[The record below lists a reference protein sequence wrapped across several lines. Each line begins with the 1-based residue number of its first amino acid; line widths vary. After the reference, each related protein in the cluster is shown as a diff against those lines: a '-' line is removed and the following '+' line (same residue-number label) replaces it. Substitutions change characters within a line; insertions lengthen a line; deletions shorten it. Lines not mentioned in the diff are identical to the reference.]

1 MNTIIYQYDSAT
13 QLTFGDEGNVDG
25 VLLEGNFYN
34 ETSLLEDELSVDTMK
49 IRVRSINTSYP
60 LHRFI
65 YGSQV
70 TFYQDDALYGKYY
83 LVSVERQ
90 TKNEYILNVQ
100 SSIGLL
106 DDTMH
111 YGGIYTGEYAS
122 TIIRDIIGG
131 KITYT
136 EHNIFSKIKVYG
148 WLPVATRRENLKQLL
163 FAVGGCVKKKNGDVY
178 FTTLT
183 VDTPKD
189 IPENKVFDT
198 GKVTYDSPASR
209 IEVVEHQF
217 SKVDSA
223 PSEEVYSGEI
233 VGSSFVTPKGF
244 SVSDAAL
251 VTWDKPYHSLTFSGC
266 TLLNNEVGVNY
277 AVVSSS
283 GSATISGK
291 PYIHSKMIVSRDKEN
306 YQGKEKVAK
315 VENATLVTL
324 ANSNSVAEKVMA
336 YYESPCT
343 LSGAIVMDNEKPL
356 DNITM
361 PNQFEEENTG
371 MIKSIE
377 GTLGK
382 QITKGAIE
390 LRIGYN
396 PPPVYGSRTLISI
409 AVTTPPSKTTYEAG
423 DAFDKTGMVVTAT
436 YDDGSTSVVKN
447 YSVSPVILSK
457 DVTEVTITYREMGVS
472 ATAKQKVTVKN
483 LLKQIAITTP
493 PDETAYEIGDTVDL
507 SGMVVTAYYS
517 DGSSKE
523 VTNYT
528 YSPTTISSNDDT
540 EITITYTEDGITK
553 TTIQEVT
560 VGNTPNLTMIEISVL
575 PDKTEYK
582 ASEFFDPA
590 GMLVRAYFDDNTNKL
605 VKGYTYSP
613 NGALTKDDTTITV
626 SYTKKGITKTTS
638 FNITIIYLDRISI
651 TQAPTYT
658 SYYDDQS
665 FNTQG
670 MEVTAYYSDNTSA
683 VVTNYTY
690 SPSGNLPYG
699 TTQVVISYT
708 EGGITATTTQAITV
722 SIRTYDYTKSRVF
735 SSPRNYSL
743 ADIGATHRNIRVVC
757 IGGGTGGKGGKNGSS
772 GKAGGSA
779 SVKIGDGVDIASN
792 GAGGSG
798 GSGGTAGSG
807 GKIYQKDFIL
817 TSLNDKFSVGIG
829 TGGAGGATNTTGS
842 SGGDSTFTYNGSTAS
857 SATGSSSST
866 GYTNTFTNVT
876 YAIIGEDGIAGGDGG
891 DGFEITRVTGTYRYA
906 WYYNNAVVGSSVT
919 YKDTTYTGGSVYGYS
934 TYGFISY
941 NNQNLGV
948 IAGGGGSGGAAAGNN
963 SATGNSSRIYG
974 VNQSQRFTAYAAAGG
989 KGASAVAPDAPTTY
1003 GNGGNGGNGGGGG
1016 GGASGGFAC
1025 FADITVGSGTTFS
1038 YENDNP
1044 KVVAGAGGSGGT
1056 GSSGSAGAQ
1065 GCVIVY
1071 YS

>member
-13 QLTFGDEGNVDG
+13 QLTFGDESAVDG
-25 VLLEGNFYN
+25 VLLEGSFYN
-34 ETSLLEDELSVDTMK
+34 ETSLLEDELSVDTMT
-49 IRVRSINTSYP
+49 IRVRSKNTSYP
-60 LHRFI
+60 LHNFI

-70 TFYQDDALYGKYY
+70 NLYKDDVLYGKYY

-90 TKNEYILNVQ
+90 TKNTYVLNVQ

-111 YGGIYTGEYAS
+111 YGGIYSGEYAS
-122 TIIRDIIGG
+122 TIIKDIIGG
-131 KITYT
+131 KIAYT
-136 EHNIFSKIKVYG
+136 EHSIFSKIKVYG

-163 FAVGGCVKKKNGDVY
+163 FAVGGCVKKKDGDVY

-183 VDTPKD
+183 VDTPKA

-198 GKVTYDSPASR
+198 GKITYDSPASR

-266 TLLNNEVGVNY
+266 TLLNNEMGVNY

-306 YQGKEKVAK
+306 YKGKEKVAK

-343 LSGAIVMDNEKPL
+343 LSGAIVMDGEKPL

-382 QITKGAIE
+382 QITKGELE

-396 PPPVYGSRTLISI
+396 PPPIYGSRTLVSI
-409 AVTTPPSKTTYEAG
+409 TVTTPPSKTVYEAG
-423 DAFDKTGMVVTAT
+423 DAFDRTGMVITAT
-436 YDDGSTSVVKN
+436 YDDNSTSIVKN

-457 DVTEVTITYREMGVS
+457 DDTYVTITYREMGVS
-472 ATAKQKVTVKN
+472 ATAKQNVTVKN

-507 SGMVVTAYYS
+507 TGIVVTAYYS
-517 DGSSKE
+517 DGSNKQ

-528 YSPTTISSNDDT
+528 YSPTIISSNNDT
-540 EITITYTEDGITK
+540 EITISYTEDGITK

-582 ASEFFDPA
+582 AGEFFDPT
-590 GMLVRAYFDDNTNKL
+590 GMLVRAYFDDGSNKL

-613 NGALTKDDTTITV
+613 NGALTKNDTTITV
-626 SYTKKGITKTTS
+626 SYTKKGIIKTTS
-638 FNITIIYLDRISI
+638 FNITIIYLDRIAI

-670 MEVTAYYSDNTSA
+670 MEVTAYYSDNSSA

-690 SPSGNLPYG
+690 SPSGILPYG
-699 TTQVVISYT
+699 TTQIVVSYT

-722 SIRTYDYTKSRVF
+722 SIKTYDYTKSKVF

-757 IGGGTGGKGGKNGSS
+757 IGGGTGGKGGKNGR
-772 GKAGGSA
+772 AGGS
-779 SVKIGDGVDIASN
+779 IGQNSLKKGGGQSWSSEPSG
-792 GAGGSG
+792 GAGGAA
-798 GSGGTAGSG
+798 GTGGSG

-817 TSLNDKFSVGIG
+817 TSLTDKFSVGIG
-829 TGGAGGATNTTGS
+829 TGGSGGGTDTVGS
-842 SGGDSTFTYNGSTAS
+842 SGGDSLFTYNGTTAS
-857 SATGSSSST
+857 SATGSSSAT

-876 YAIIGEDGIAGGDGG
+876 YAISGSEGVAGGDGG
-891 DGFEITRVTGTYRYA
+891 DSGYVSSNWRYNHSFIGSNSA
-906 WYYNNAVVGSSVT
+906 GGKDVSYNG
-919 YKDTTYTGGSVYGYS
+919 TTYSGGTAGSIMPRVQNIYYPNYGTLYVGIMATGG
-934 TYGFISY
+934 
-941 NNQNLGV
+941 
-948 IAGGGGSGGAAAGNN
+948 AGGGAAVGSGGQGGGTGNN
-963 SATGNSSRIYG
+963 GGNWYQQSTIYSWAG
-974 VNQSQRFTAYAAAGG
+974 AGG
-989 KGASAVAPDAPTTY
+989 RGASADAPSAPTTY

-1016 GGASGGFAC
+1016 GAAGGYCNVFTDIDDKAVSYRTHIVESCSGG
-1025 FADITVGSGTTFS
+1025 
-1038 YENDNP
+1038 N
-1044 KVVAGAGGSGGT
+1044 GGT
-1056 GSSGSAGAQ
+1056 GSSGSSGAD
-1065 GCVIVY
+1065 GCVIIY
-1071 YS
+1071 FS

>member
-1 MNTIIYQYDSAT
+1 MNKIIYQYDSAT
-13 QLTFGDEGNVDG
+13 QLTFADEGTIDG
-25 VLLEGNFYN
+25 ALLEGSFYN

-60 LHRFI
+60 LHNFI

-70 TFYQDDALYGKYY
+70 TFYKDDVLYGKYY

-111 YGGIYTGEYAS
+111 YGGIYSGEYAS
-122 TIIRDIIGG
+122 AIIKDIIGG

-183 VDTPKD
+183 VDTPKA
-189 IPENKVFDT
+189 IPESKVYDT
-198 GKVTYDSPASR
+198 GKITYDSPASR

-223 PSEEVYSGEI
+223 PSEEIYSGEI
-233 VGSSFVTPKGF
+233 IGSSFVTPKGY

-251 VTWDKPYHSLTFSGC
+251 VTWDNPYHSLTFSGC
-266 TLLNNEVGVNY
+266 TLLNNEMGVNY

-291 PYIHSKMIVSRDKEN
+291 PYIHSKMIVSRNKEN

-336 YYESPCT
+336 YYDSPCT
-343 LSGAIVMDNEKPL
+343 LSGAIVMDGEKPL

-382 QITKGAIE
+382 QITKGELE

-396 PPPVYGSRTLISI
+396 PPPIYGSRTLVSI

-423 DAFDKTGMVVTAT
+423 DAFDRTGMVITAT
-436 YDDGSTSVVKN
+436 YDDNSTSIVKN

-457 DVTEVTITYREMGVS
+457 DDTYVTITYREMGVS
-472 ATAKQKVTVKN
+472 ATVRQNVTVKN

-507 SGMVVTAYYS
+507 TGIVVTAYYS
-517 DGSSKE
+517 DGSSKQ

-528 YSPTTISSNDDT
+528 YSPTTISSNNDT
-540 EITITYTEDGITK
+540 EITISYTEEGITK
-553 TTIQEVT
+553 TAIQEVT
-560 VGNTPNLTMIEISVL
+560 VGNTPNLTMIEISVM

-582 ASEFFDPA
+582 AGEFFDPT
-590 GMLVRAYFDDNTNKL
+590 GMQVRAHFDDGSSKL

-613 NGALTKDDTTITV
+613 NGALTKNDTTITV

-638 FNITIIYLDRISI
+638 FNITIIYLDRIAI

-690 SPSGNLPYG
+690 SPSGLLPYG

-708 EGGITATTTQAITV
+708 EGGITATATQAITV
-722 SIRTYDYTKSRVF
+722 SIKTYDYTKSKVI
-735 SSPRNYSL
+735 SSGGTYTLSG
-743 ADIGATHRNIRVVC
+743 IGATHRNIRVVC
-757 IGGGTGGKGGKNGSS
+757 IGGGTGGKGGKNGS
-772 GKAGGSA
+772 AGGSI
-779 SVKIGDGVDIASN
+779 SQNTLNK
-792 GAGGSG
+792 GGGQSWSSSP
-798 GSGGTAGSG
+798 SGGTGGAAGTGGSG

-817 TSLNDKFSVGIG
+817 TSLNDNFSISIG
-829 TGGAGGATNTTGS
+829 TGGSGGGTNTVGS
-842 SGGDSTFTYNGSTAS
+842 SGGDSLFTYNGTTAS
-857 SATGSSSST
+857 SATGSSSAT

-876 YAIIGEDGIAGGDGG
+876 YAISGREGIAGGDGG
-891 DGFEITRVTGTYRYA
+891 DSGYVSSNWRY
-906 WYYNNAVVGSSVT
+906 NQSFIGSNSAN
-919 YKDTTYTGGSVYGYS
+919 GGSV
-934 TYGFISY
+934 SY
-941 NNQNLGV
+941 NGTTYS
-948 IAGGGGSGGAAAGNN
+948 GGSAGSIMPRVKNTYYSNYGRLYVGIMATGGAGGGAAAGSGGQGGGEGNN
-963 SATGNSSRIYG
+963 SGNWYQQTTIYSFAG
-974 VNQSQRFTAYAAAGG
+974 AGG
-989 KGASAVAPDAPTTY
+989 NGANANAPSAPTTY

-1016 GGASGGFAC
+1016 GAAGGYCNVFTDIDDKAVSYRKHIVRAC
-1025 FADITVGSGTTFS
+1025 S
-1038 YENDNP
+1038 
-1044 KVVAGAGGSGGT
+1044 GGSGGS
-1056 GSSGSAGAQ
+1056 GSSGSSGAQ
-1065 GCVIVY
+1065 GCVIIY